1 MATSERVRE
10 NRRRRKRAMLRSAQS
25 KMSVTFVI
33 FVVALVALS
42 IRILYINYNHG
53 DAYSKIVLNHQSYTS
68 TTLPYKRGQI
78 LDSNGTVLA
87 YSEKV
92 YNLILDPKV
101 LLADSQKVEPTLDAL
116 VQCFGLD
123 KANLQNILNT
133 KSTSQYEKLMKE
145 LTEDQI
151 AEFVALKADENKG
164 SNIKG
169 VWFEESYIRKYPYG
183 SLACDVLGFA
193 SAVNGGELGLEKQYN
208 DELSGIDGAAYSYV
222 NEQIESQTVQKEAV
236 DGYNVVTTIDYKI
249 QSVVESQIAK
259 VMADSPATAAGVV
272 VMNPNNGEILSMA
285 NYPFFNLNNPRD
297 LSGLYTQDELKSM
310 DNETQLDAMYSLWSN
325 YCVSAIF
332 EPGSTFKPFVVAAG
346 LEEGVIKDGDK
357 FSCLG
362 NMKIA
367 NYTIN
372 CHLRKGHGVLDVSGG
387 LEQSCNPCM
396 MQIGALI
403 GTQKFPKYQSLF
415 GFGGKTG
422 IDLPGEEV
430 GLVYGNNMTELDLAC
445 VSFGQNI
452 NVTMIQMCAAY
463 ASLMNGGNYYQ
474 PHMVKR
480 IEKASGEVVKT
491 YNGTLV
497 KQTITEDTSA
507 LINKYLRAVVEEG
520 TGGEVKI
527 TGYDIGGKTG
537 TAQKIPR
544 SDKKWVMS
552 FMGGV
557 PMDNPQ
563 YLMFVVVDEPY
574 GTSGTN
580 NYSSDAKKIFKGIMN
595 ELLPYMGVYKDTQEE
610 ESTRTDIPVDTG
622 VDVPEM
628 NNTAGGG
635 DNSSGQTQSG
645 NSGATEAETQSQ
657 GTTQDSSQQA
667 AQSDTQSTTQGGT
680 QNAGQGAAQGT

>member
-1 MATSERVRE
+1 MATSERVRKS
-10 NRRRRKRAMLRSAQS
+10 RLRRKRAMLISARN
-25 KMSVTFVI
+25 KMSVTFGL
-33 FVVALVALS
+33 FVFALIVLS
-42 IRILYINYNHG
+42 IRILFINYDQG
-53 DAYSKIVLNHQSYTS
+53 EAYSKIVLNHQSYTS

-101 LLADSQKVEPTLDAL
+101 LLSYENCKDSTLNAL
-116 VQCFGLD
+116 VQCFGLEREYLE
-123 KANLQNILNT
+123 NLLAT
-133 KSTSQYEKLMKE
+133 ESTSQYEKLLKE
-145 LTEDQI
+145 LTEDDI
-151 AEFVALKADENKG
+151 AEFMSLKQNEDTAKT
-164 SNIKG
+164 IKG

-183 SLACDVLGFA
+183 QLACDVLGFA
-193 SAVNGGELGLEKQYN
+193 STANGGELGLERQYN
-208 DELSGIDGAAYSYV
+208 DELSGIDGALYSYV
-222 NEQIESQTVQKEAV
+222 NEDVESQSVQKNAV
-236 DGYNVVTTIDYKI
+236 DGYNIVTTLDYKI
-249 QSVVESQIAK
+249 QSAVESNILK
-259 VMADSPATAAGVV
+259 VMSESPATAAGVV
-272 VMNPNNGEILSMA
+272 VMNPNNGEVLAMA
-285 NYPFFNLNNPRD
+285 SYPFFDLNNPRD
-297 LSGLYTQDELKSM
+297 LSGVYTEEELKNM
-310 DNETQLDAMYSLWSN
+310 DNKAQLDAMYALWSN

-357 FSCLG
+357 FTCLG

-372 CHLRKGHGVLDVSGG
+372 CHMRKGHGVLDVSGG

-403 GTQKFPKYQSLF
+403 GTEKFPKYQSLF

-422 IDLPGEEV
+422 IDLPGEEI
-430 GLVYGNNMTELDLAC
+430 GIVYSNNMTNLDLAC
-445 VSFGQNI
+445 ISFGQNV

-480 IEKASGEVVKT
+480 IEKASGEVVST
-491 YNGTLV
+491 NSGTLV
-497 KQTITEDTSA
+497 KQTITEETSA

-544 SDKKWVMS
+544 EDKKWVMS
-552 FMGGV
+552 FIGGV

-563 YLMFVVVDEPY
+563 YLVFSVVDEPY
-574 GTSGTN
+574 GTTGTN
-580 NYSSDAKKIFKGIMN
+580 NYSSDAKKIFKGLMN
-595 ELLPYMGVYKDTQEE
+595 DLLPYMGIYKDTQEE
-610 ESTRTDIPVDTG
+610 ESTKTDIPVDTG
-622 VDVPEM
+622 VELPNMD
-628 NNTAGGG
+628 NAG
-635 DNSSGQTQSG
+635 S
-645 NSGATEAETQSQ
+645 AENE
-657 GTTQDSSQQA
+657 
-667 AQSDTQSTTQGGT
+667 T
-680 QNAGQGAAQGT
+680 QNATEGETASETTSESTSQTQ